1 MLFLVTLFPAYFL
14 FCTAKLQE
22 VCVNTYF
29 FYKQN
34 FIYYA
39 FDRFLSVKQIKT
51 ALFGHSKTP
60 ALVAKP
66 TERGLLSTILN
77 LGSLLNN
84 QAKLI

>member
-34 FIYYA
+34 FICYA
-39 FDRFLSVKQIKT
+39 LSRFLSIEQST
-51 ALFGHSKTP
+51 ALLLGHNKTP

-66 TERGLLSTILN
+66 TERGF
-77 LGSLLNN
+77 
-84 QAKLI
+84 